1 MRNVTGFQWVA
12 SEAWV
17 TASLLTSPQFHPLL
31 QGTLGFSFPG
41 VSIPGLGDFLLKV
54 RPSPT
59 QGSEFINMFW
69 EKLFGYKMD
78 FGAGIGDGVGSKG
91 PGLTPICTVSE
102 DHRAVTMMRLRSG
115 STIMCM

>member
-59 QGSEFINMFW
+59 LGSEFINMFW
-69 EKLFGYKMD
+69 EELFGCKLD
-78 FGAGIGDGVGSKG
+78 FGAGSGSKC
-91 PGLTPICTVSE
+91 PRLTAMCTGSEYLTVTVSQ
-102 DHRAVTMMRLRSG
+102 DLL
-115 STIMCM
+115 